1 MMGSPSFLF
10 KQPRSFFS
18 RSMLSA
24 SSEASESGSASGS
37 ASSGSEG
44 SESGSDASASS
55 FLASDHAALR
65 RPTTLTALPA
75 VDLGAV
81 APTRDPALR
90 ELQLEHALTVQQLRQ
105 HESAR
110 HQLASARLARRR
122 GEQLH
127 ALHARHSELVRELE
141 SAHAQIT
148 AMRSEHL
155 ATNAA
160 LYQAHVQ
167 DEHRLSQ
174 LRASEDAERSA
185 ERAAKRVSAER
196 AERRL
201 ACQRADAVH
210 RALTEAKAQLAVG
223 EASAHRASTELD
235 FLRVRQ
241 KDMEED
247 RRRSLSH
254 FFPLCHTP
262 LFPIYHRI
270 YISRETKC
278 DPQSFPHVSQPSFS
292 HVLHAIV
299 FPNVREASRHSPF
312 SILPRCPV
320 PFFPM
325 NHRRR
330 SSPHLTSRFEGAL
343 REAREVERAQNE
355 QLRVLGARLVQVG
368 TRDPFSLYVAPR
380 FPHMSE
386 MNSSF

>member
-1 MMGSPSFLF
+1 
-10 KQPRSFFS
+10 
-18 RSMLSA
+18 MLSA
-24 SSEASESGSASGS
+24 SSSESGSASSGS
-37 ASSGSEG
+37 ASSGSEA

-55 FLASDHAALR
+55 LVASDHAALA

-75 VDLGAV
+75 VDRALGAG

-110 HQLASARLARRR
+110 HQLTSARLARRR
-122 GEQLH
+122 GEQLR

-141 SAHAQIT
+141 SARAQIT

-160 LYQAHVQ
+160 LHQAHVQ

-185 ERAAKRVSAER
+185 ERSAVALTVRGERAAKRVSAER

-235 FLRVRQ
+235 LLRVRQ

-247 RRRSLSH
+247 RRRSQERPERQGEEREESEEEEREELRA
-254 FFPLCHTP
+254 PGEAIRGEMER
-262 LFPIYHRI
+262 PI
-270 YISRETKC
+270 
-278 DPQSFPHVSQPSFS
+278 
-292 HVLHAIV
+292 A
-299 FPNVREASRHSPF
+299 
-312 SILPRCPV
+312 
-320 PFFPM
+320 
-325 NHRRR
+325 
-330 SSPHLTSRFEGAL
+330 
-343 REAREVERAQNE
+343 
-355 QLRVLGARLVQVG
+355 
-368 TRDPFSLYVAPR
+368 
-380 FPHMSE
+380 
-386 MNSSF
+386 